1 MIAKIKQALGYAFG
15 VLLLGAYLLFVAR
28 KSGKDA
34 AEVERAKGHIDKMK
48 KANDVDKEIDQLD
61 ADSKRDRLR

>member
-15 VLLLGAYLLFVAR
+15 ILLLGAYLLFVAR
-28 KSGKDA
+28 KSGKNA
-34 AEVERAKGHIDKMK
+34 AEIERAKDRIDKMK

>member
-15 VLLLGAYLLFVAR
+15 ILLLGAYLLFVAR

-34 AEVERAKGHIDKMK
+34 AEVERAKDHIDKMK

-61 ADSKRDRLR
+61 ADAKRDRLR

>member
-34 AEVERAKGHIDKMK
+34 AEIEWAKDHIDKIK

>member
-15 VLLLGAYLLFVAR
+15 VLLLGVYLLFVAR

-34 AEVERAKGHIDKMK
+34 AEIERAKDRIDKMK
-48 KANDVDKEIDQLD
+48 KANEVDKEIDQLD

>member
-15 VLLLGAYLLFVAR
+15 ILLLGAYLLFVAR

-34 AEVERAKGHIDKMK
+34 AEVERAKDHIDKMK
-48 KANDVDKEIDQLD
+48 KANEVDKEIDQLD
-61 ADSKRDRLR
+61 ADAKRDRLR

>member
-15 VLLLGAYLLFVAR
+15 ILLLGAYLLFVAR
-28 KSGKDA
+28 NSGKDA
-34 AEVERAKGHIDKMK
+34 AEIERAKDHIDKMK

>member
-15 VLLLGAYLLFVAR
+15 ILLLGAYLLFVAR

-34 AEVERAKGHIDKMK
+34 AEAERAKDHIDKMK
-48 KANDVDKEIDQLD
+48 KANEVDKEIDQLD

>member
-15 VLLLGAYLLFVAR
+15 VLLLGAYFLFMAR

-34 AEVERAKGHIDKMK
+34 AEVERAKDHIDKMK
-48 KANDVDKEIDQLD
+48 KANEVDKEIDQLD

>member
-15 VLLLGAYLLFVAR
+15 ILLLGAYLLFVAR
-28 KSGKDA
+28 KSGKDS
-34 AEVERAKGHIDKMK
+34 AEVERAKDHIDKMK

>member
-34 AEVERAKGHIDKMK
+34 AEIERAKDHIDKMK

>member
-15 VLLLGAYLLFVAR
+15 ILLLGAYLLFMAR

-34 AEVERAKGHIDKMK
+34 AEIERAKDHIDKMK

>member
-34 AEVERAKGHIDKMK
+34 AEVEQAKDHIDKMK

>member
-15 VLLLGAYLLFVAR
+15 ILLLSAYLLFMAR

-34 AEVERAKGHIDKMK
+34 AEVERAKDHIDKMK
-48 KANDVDKEIDQLD
+48 KANEVDKEIDQLD

>member
-15 VLLLGAYLLFVAR
+15 ILLLGAYLLFVAR
-28 KSGKDA
+28 KSGKNA
-34 AEVERAKGHIDKMK
+34 AEIERAKDHIDKMK

>member
-1 MIAKIKQALGYAFG
+1 MGYAFG
-15 VLLLGAYLLFVAR
+15 VLLLGVYLLFVAR

-34 AEVERAKGHIDKMK
+34 AEVERAKDHIDKMK

>member
-15 VLLLGAYLLFVAR
+15 ILLLGAYLLFMAR

-34 AEVERAKGHIDKMK
+34 AEVERAKDHIDKMK
-48 KANDVDKEIDQLD
+48 KANEVDKEIDQLD
-61 ADSKRDRLR
+61 VDSKRDRLR

>member
-34 AEVERAKGHIDKMK
+34 AEIERAKDHIDKMK

-61 ADSKRDRLR
+61 ADSKRDKLR

>member
-15 VLLLGAYLLFVAR
+15 ILLLGAYLLFVAR
-28 KSGKDA
+28 KSGKNA
-34 AEVERAKGHIDKMK
+34 AEVERAKDHIDKMK

>member
-15 VLLLGAYLLFVAR
+15 ILLLGAYLLFVAR
-28 KSGKDA
+28 KSGKNA
-34 AEVERAKGHIDKMK
+34 AEIERAKDHIDKMK
-48 KANDVDKEIDQLD
+48 KANEVDKEIDQLD

>member
-15 VLLLGAYLLFVAR
+15 ILLLGAYLLFVAR

-34 AEVERAKGHIDKMK
+34 AEVERAKDHIDKMK

>member
-1 MIAKIKQALGYAFG
+1 MIAKIKQALSYALG

-34 AEVERAKGHIDKMK
+34 AEIERAKDHIDKMK

-61 ADSKRDRLR
+61 ADSKRDKLR

>member
-15 VLLLGAYLLFVAR
+15 ILLLGAYLLFMAR

-34 AEVERAKGHIDKMK
+34 AEVERAKDHIDKMK

-61 ADSKRDRLR
+61 ADSKRNRLR

>member
-15 VLLLGAYLLFVAR
+15 ILLLGAYLLFLAR

-34 AEVERAKGHIDKMK
+34 AEIERAKDHIDKMK
-48 KANDVDKEIDQLD
+48 KANDVDKEIDQLG

>member
-1 MIAKIKQALGYAFG
+1 MLTKIKQALGYAFG
-15 VLLLGAYLLFVAR
+15 ILLLGAYLLFVAR
-28 KSGKDA
+28 KSGKNA
-34 AEVERAKGHIDKMK
+34 AEIERAKDHIDKMK

>member
-1 MIAKIKQALGYAFG
+1 MIAKIKQGLGYAFG
-15 VLLLGAYLLFVAR
+15 ILLLGAYLLFMAR

-34 AEVERAKGHIDKMK
+34 AEVERAKDHIDKMK
-48 KANDVDKEIDQLD
+48 KANEVDKEIDQLD

>member
-15 VLLLGAYLLFVAR
+15 ILLLGAYLLFVAR
-28 KSGKDA
+28 KSGKNA
-34 AEVERAKGHIDKMK
+34 AEVERAKDHIDKMK
-48 KANDVDKEIDQLD
+48 KANEVDKEIDQLD